1 MICSTFLEV
10 DATICFKSLRDFFGA
25 TSPSGKCE
33 NIKSPSEFHYTYTGD
48 ETILNFFWGKL
59 LNIGMSSHAMSNMN
73 VRNICS
79 DENRSYN
86 PPNNSG
92 NGHGNSHGNGH
103 GNGHGNI
110 NSGNNGNGGNGG
122 RDVSSNNTRQT
133 TPRVEGRQYGGNINR
148 CGREY
153 DTFLFSALLWNDIYF
168 FIFFAIFIIVIL
180 THFISHNK

>member
-92 NGHGNSHGNGH
+92 NGHGN
-103 GNGHGNI
+103 GHGNI

-153 DTFLFSALLWNDIYF
+153 DTFLFSALL
-168 FIFFAIFIIVIL
+168 
-180 THFISHNK
+180 